1 MSLSITSTAFSA
13 GQPIPSLY
21 SCRGR
26 DISPPL
32 AWTGAPSTTK
42 SFALI
47 LDDPD
52 APGGI
57 YVHWVIFNIPAAS
70 AALAEA
76 VPGRAKLD
84 DGTLQGHNSS
94 GATGYMGPC
103 PPSGTHHYH
112 FKLYAL
118 DALLSLSSAAT
129 KAQLLQAMQG
139 HILAQGE
146 LIGTFAH

>member
-13 GQPIPSLY
+13 GQPIPSIY

-32 AWTGAPSTTK
+32 AWTGAPSATK

-76 VPGRAKLD
+76 VPARPKLA
-84 DGTLQGHNSS
+84 DGTLQGNNSS
-94 GATGYMGPC
+94 GAAGYKGPC

-118 DALLSLSSAAT
+118 DALLSLSSGAT

-146 LIGTFAH
+146 LIGIFSK